1 MNDSEKE
8 SIIQK
13 LYEFQPFLTEIN
25 NHENRL
31 QGFNNLLELSIKDDL
46 KNIENFSNIFDTFS
60 ESLQKK
66 NLLIGKIFFHQ
77 PKKNSLFFFGI
88 KTSYLK
94 DYGFTNINQFLND
107 LKKKESEN
115 IKN

>member
-46 KNIENFSNIFDTFS
+46 KNIKIFQIFLILFRIS
-60 ESLQKK
+60 QKK

-77 PKKNSLFFFGI
+77 PKKNSLFF
-88 KTSYLK
+88 L
-94 DYGFTNINQFLND
+94 
-107 LKKKESEN
+107 E
-115 IKN
+115 